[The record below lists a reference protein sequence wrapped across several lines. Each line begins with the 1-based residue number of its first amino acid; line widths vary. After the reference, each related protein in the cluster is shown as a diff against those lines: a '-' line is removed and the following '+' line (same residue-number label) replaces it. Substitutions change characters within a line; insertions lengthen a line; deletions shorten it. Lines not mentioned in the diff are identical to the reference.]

1 MRQIAVSKKK
11 EVDEDLVRHMV
22 LANLRM
28 YKNKF
33 SDKYGTMV
41 ICCDDRKYWR
51 REYFPYYKANRKK
64 DRQASDLDWH
74 VIFDVLNKIRN
85 ELKENFPWKVL
96 QVEHAEADD
105 IIATMCHRYG
115 KYLMNEDA
123 EKILILSSD
132 KDFVQLQKYANVDQ
146 YSPIQKQFV
155 RINNPARY
163 LKEHIIKG
171 DRGDG
176 IPNFLSPD
184 DTFINNGR
192 QKPIKTAN
200 LTEWAT
206 MEPEDF
212 CSEKMLRGYKRN
224 QTLVDL
230 DFIPSHVTESIN
242 KHYDDY
248 QIKKGDLLNYF
259 IKHRLKNLMENLND
273 FTE

>member
-1 MRQIAVSKKK
+1 MMKQLAMSN
-11 EVDEDLVRHMV
+11 EQFSEDLARHMV
-22 LANLRM
+22 LNSIRS
-28 YKNKF
+28 YKTKF
-33 SDKYGTMV
+33 GAKYGEMV
-41 ICCDDRKYWR
+41 ICCDDRDYWR
-51 REYFPYYKANRKK
+51 KGVFPYYKAHRKQ
-64 DRQASDLDWH
+64 DREKSTIDWSM
-74 VIFDVLNKIRN
+74 VFNSLNKIRE
-85 ELKENFPWKVL
+85 ELKEFFPYRVI

-105 IIATMCHRYG
+105 IIGVLTQRFG
-115 KYLMNEDA
+115 VWLNNESS
-123 EKILILSSD
+123 ERILILSGD
-132 KDFVQLQKYANVDQ
+132 KDFGQLQKFSNVDQ
-146 YSPIQKQFV
+146 FSPITKKNITIKDPRRFL
-155 RINNPARY
+155 R
-163 LKEHIIKG
+163 EHIMRG

-176 IPNFLSPD
+176 IPNFLSAD